1 METLEELR
9 RRRLALGIPL
19 GELARAVGRSTATV
33 SRIERGRIRPSYDLV
48 RQIVGFLDAREAS
61 TSPALATQDLLHR
74 PLVTIEPTASLAE
87 ASRRLDDGGFSQLPV
102 LEDGRAIGSVS
113 EAAVLR
119 ALQAPASRR
128 LKVRDILEPAYPQ
141 VDASFPADLL
151 PALLAKYPAVLVA
164 SRGVVDGIV
173 TKADLIRG
181 LRGITLRRP
190 QPG

>member
-1 METLEELR
+1 VETLTELR

-48 RQIVGFLDAREAS
+48 RKFVEYLDTREAS
-61 TSPALATQDLLHR
+61 ATPHLATKDLLHR
-74 PLVTIEPTASLAE
+74 PLVTIEPTESLAE
-87 ASRRLDDGGFSQLPV
+87 ASRRLDAGGFSQLPV
-102 LEDGRAIGSVS
+102 LEDGRSIGSVS

-128 LKVRDILEPAYPQ
+128 LKVGDILEPAYPQ
-141 VDASFPADLL
+141 VDPNFPAELL

-164 SRGVVDGIV
+164 ERGIIDAIV

-181 LRGITLRRP
+181 LRGISLRRP
-190 QPG
+190 RGA